1 MTVEYHADDYG
12 ISLEQCE
19 RILECCREGRLNGI
33 SIMPNSDI
41 LDEAMAL
48 LKPYEGKI
56 AYTIHLNLRDGRS
69 NASRDRIPHLVDK
82 NGIYNVSFG
91 KFVLASYLPWIRN
104 IYRKELRIEYK
115 AQIDTLA
122 PYFGNG
128 QIRLDSHG
136 HYHMV
141 PVMFDAICDII
152 KEYGL
157 NVTFIRVPREN
168 IGLYLRHKK
177 EIKDFK
183 FINFIKVAILN
194 LFAARNM
201 RKYPEIFR
209 KAKPYDFMGVMLS
222 GHMTYDNVFPVYDE
236 AIRLSKEAGN
246 DLEILFHPGAVHEKD
261 ALDKLNEE
269 GRWFFV
275 DPFREKEAD
284 ALKRLPVRQTG

>member
-12 ISLEQCE
+12 ISIEQCD

-33 SIMPNSDI
+33 SIMPNSEI

-56 AYTIHLNLRDGRS
+56 AYTMHLNLRDGRS
-69 NASRDRIPHLVDK
+69 NASRDLIPHLVDK
-82 NGIYNVSFG
+82 NGVYNVSFG
-91 KFVLASYLPWIRN
+91 KYVLASYIPRIRN

-115 AQIDTLA
+115 AQIDALA
-122 PYFGNG
+122 PFFSDGR
-128 QIRLDSHG
+128 IRLDSHG

-168 IGLYLRHKK
+168 IGLYMRHRK

-194 LFAARNM
+194 LFAARNI
-201 RKYPEIFR
+201 RKHPEVFR

-222 GHMTYDNVFPVYDE
+222 GHMTYDNVYPVYDE
-236 AIRLSKEAGN
+236 AIRLSEEAGN

-284 ALKRLPVRQTG
+284 ALKKLPARQTG